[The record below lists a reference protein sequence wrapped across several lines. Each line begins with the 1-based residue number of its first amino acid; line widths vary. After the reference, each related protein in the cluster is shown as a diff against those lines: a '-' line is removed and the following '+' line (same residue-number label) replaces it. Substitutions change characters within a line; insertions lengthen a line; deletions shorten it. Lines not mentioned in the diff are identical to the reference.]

1 MDTLYI
7 SGQADLSRD
16 ENTLLVL
23 QNKVKKYF
31 PVEQV
36 NHLILTS
43 DGTITTKLFALCGSY
58 GIRISFFDH
67 YGWYK
72 GSFEPINSQKSGI
85 VKNKQGIYLNNIYK
99 RLYIARQIVGSTI
112 KNMISNLKYYF
123 YKGNK
128 DINYIF
134 PLLEKYI
141 LDLNKC
147 LSIEELMGFEGISR
161 RAYYETWKI
170 IDKKLE
176 INKRRKRPPNN
187 EINCLIS
194 FLNGLVYATMRHE
207 IFKSHLSEPFKVL
220 ITDRLIFKIFRKNIL
235 NENWFTKPED
245 NICLLSQI
253 GRKNII
259 ELYSTYIDKPIDK
272 ENNSYRLLM
281 RKEALSLEKHL
292 FEIEE
297 FTSYVGGY

>member
-85 VKNKQGIYLNNIYK
+85 VKNKQGIYLNNIDK

-123 YKGNK
+123 YK
-128 DINYIF
+128 
-134 PLLEKYI
+134 
-141 LDLNKC
+141 
-147 LSIEELMGFEGISR
+147 
-161 RAYYETWKI
+161 
-170 IDKKLE
+170 
-176 INKRRKRPPNN
+176 
-187 EINCLIS
+187 
-194 FLNGLVYATMRHE
+194 
-207 IFKSHLSEPFKVL
+207 
-220 ITDRLIFKIFRKNIL
+220 
-235 NENWFTKPED
+235 
-245 NICLLSQI
+245 
-253 GRKNII
+253 
-259 ELYSTYIDKPIDK
+259 
-272 ENNSYRLLM
+272 
-281 RKEALSLEKHL
+281 
-292 FEIEE
+292 
-297 FTSYVGGY
+297 